1 MDIVL
6 IVISIV
12 VLAFVL
18 LQISF
23 YLKSKK
29 SVGNPIPYD
38 NIEPE
43 FVEEL
48 KNKKGLI
55 YFYSNT
61 CGNCKVQSPIIEKVK
76 NEISTLISIDT
87 SKHIKTA
94 KAFNVMA
101 IPSLLFFEG
110 NKIAG
115 YYVGVKKEKFILE
128 KYNNN

>member
-1 MDIVL
+1 MDLILIIISVIVL
-6 IVISIV
+6 T
-12 VLAFVL
+12 FVL
-18 LQISF
+18 FQIF
-23 YLKSKK
+23 VYLKSKK
-29 SVGNPIPYD
+29 SVGNTIPYD

-61 CGNCKVQSPIIEKVK
+61 CGNCKVQSPIIEKVQNK
-76 NEISTLISIDT
+76 ISTLVSIDT

-101 IPSLLFFEG
+101 IPSILFFEG

-115 YYVGVKKEKFILE
+115 YYVGVKNEKFILE
-128 KYNNN
+128 KYNN

>member
-1 MDIVL
+1 MDLILIIISVIVL
-6 IVISIV
+6 T
-12 VLAFVL
+12 FVL
-18 LQISF
+18 FQIF
-23 YLKSKK
+23 VYLKSKK
-29 SVGNPIPYD
+29 SVGNTIPYD

-48 KNKKGLI
+48 KDKKGLI

-101 IPSLLFFEG
+101 IPSILFFEG

-115 YYVGVKKEKFILE
+115 YYVGVKNEKFILE
-128 KYNNN
+128 KYNN